1 MFVQDVETDDFAHDW
16 NGFGD
21 FGVFGKRSAST
32 NVGKCPYCLDEVGAI
47 LSVVDEVN
55 GSIDNSSFDE
65 LIPDRRGVPSEI
77 TDSPDG
83 LISNAGFIF
92 D

>member
-1 MFVQDVETDDFAHDW
+1 MFVQDVETNDFAHDW
-16 NGFGD
+16 DGFGD
-21 FGVFGKRSAST
+21 FGVIGKRRAST
-32 NVGKCPYCLDEVGAI
+32 NVGECPDCLDEVVAV

-55 GSIDNSSFDE
+55 GSIDTPSFDE
-65 LIPDRRGVPSEI
+65 LIPDSRGVPGEI